1 MVAGLILA
9 WIKFHERAGWNAFT
23 KFAINPKVEE
33 VQKLQRVAL
42 FPKVIFKITNKYCG
56 KKLLHK

>member
-42 FPKVIFKITNKYCG
+42 FLKVIFKITNKYCN
-56 KKLLHK
+56 K